1 MRSLPA
7 PSLSARTLYRACIS
21 TAIRRHKQRLEAL
34 EQDVVDASDEF
45 EAAARAAA
53 LHTLK
58 DLAKKPAD
66 EADRTQ
72 LTNTYTDRLVPERSV
87 GNAFYAKLKRVPHQ
101 ICPLCGH
108 RDVSTL
114 DHQLPKMKYPLL
126 AVAPINLV
134 PACGICNWLKGEHV
148 PETASEQTLHP
159 YYDDVADQQWLFT
172 RLKWVESRPPEVT
185 YFIHPPQGADCVL
198 AARVIRHFQMFRL
211 AELYGPNA
219 VREMSNI
226 RGILRGMTAAGRRK
240 YLLLAEHSILIDK
253 DAGGQNHWK
262 RALFQTLAGDSGYLE
277 GGFDQF

>member
-1 MRSLPA
+1 MRSLPL
-7 PSLSARTLYRACIS
+7 PSLSARTVYRTSIS
-21 TAIRRHKQRLEAL
+21 RAIPRHKQRLDAL
-34 EQDVVDASDEF
+34 EQAVLNAADVF
-45 EAAARAAA
+45 EAAASVAA

-58 DLAKKPAD
+58 DLAKKPVD

-72 LTNTYTDRLVPERSV
+72 LTKTYTSRLVPESAP
-87 GNAFYAKLKRVPHQ
+87 GNALYNVLKKVRHK

-126 AVAPINLV
+126 AVVPINLV
-134 PACGICNWLKGEHV
+134 PACGICNGLKGEHV
-148 PETASEQTLHP
+148 PKAASEQTLHP
-159 YYDDVADQQWLFT
+159 YYDDLADQQWLFA
-172 RLKWVESRPPEVT
+172 RLKWTENRPPEIT
-185 YFIHPPQGADCVL
+185 YFIRPPKGADRVL
-198 AARVIRHFQMFRL
+198 AARVIRHFQMFCL

-226 RGILRGMTAAGRRK
+226 RGILRGMNAAGRHK
-240 YLLLAEHSILIDK
+240 YLLLAEGSVLVDK

-262 RALFQTLAGDSGYLE
+262 RSLFQTLAGDSGYLE

>member
-1 MRSLPA
+1 MRSLPL
-7 PSLSARTLYRACIS
+7 PSLSARVVFQTCIS
-21 TAIRRHKQRLEAL
+21 KALPRHKRRLVAL
-34 EQDVVDASDEF
+34 EQAVVDAADQF
-45 EAAARAAA
+45 EAAACAAA

-58 DLAKKPAD
+58 DLAKKPVD
-66 EADRTQ
+66 EVDRTQ
-72 LTNTYTDRLVPERSV
+72 LTNTYTNRLVPDRAP
-87 GNAFYAKLKRVPHQ
+87 GNALYNALKRVRHK

-126 AVAPINLV
+126 AVVPINLV
-134 PACGICNWLKGEHV
+134 PACGICNGLKGEYV

-159 YYDDVADQQWLFT
+159 YYDDLADQQWLFA
-172 RLKWVESRPPEVT
+172 RLRWVANRPPEVT
-185 YFIHPPQGADCVL
+185 YFIRPPEGADSVL
-198 AARVIRHFQMFRL
+198 AARVIRHFQMFSL

-226 RGILRGMTAAGRRK
+226 RGILRGINVEGRHK
-240 YLLLAEHSILIDK
+240 YLLIAEKSVLMDK

-262 RALFQTLAGDSGYLE
+262 RSLFQTLAGDSRYLT

>member
-1 MRSLPA
+1 MRSLP
-7 PSLSARTLYRACIS
+7 PPNLSARTVYRTCIS
-21 TAIRRHKQRLEAL
+21 KAIPRYKRRLDAL
-34 EQDVVDASDEF
+34 EQAVVDAADEF
-45 EAAARAAA
+45 EAAASAAA

-58 DLAKKPAD
+58 DLAKKPVD

-72 LTNTYTDRLVPERSV
+72 LTNTYINRLVPDRAA
-87 GNAFYAKLKRVPHQ
+87 GNALYNALKKVRHK

-126 AVAPINLV
+126 AVVPINLV
-134 PACGICNWLKGEHV
+134 PACGICNKLKGEHV
-148 PETASEQTLHP
+148 PKSASEQTLHP
-159 YYDDVADQQWLFT
+159 YYDDLADQQWLFS
-172 RLKWVESRPPEVT
+172 RLKWIESCPPEITYFIRPPE
-185 YFIHPPQGADCVL
+185 GADSVL
-198 AARVIRHFQMFRL
+198 AARVVRHFQMFCL

-226 RGILRGMTAAGRRK
+226 RGILRGMNAAGRHK
-240 YLLLAEHSILIDK
+240 FLLLAESSVLVDK

-262 RALFQTLAGDSGYLE
+262 RALFQTLAGDSRYLE